1 MFTMLAIALCL
12 AVMFLVLTG
21 ASVLSTAV
29 SRLLLRRMGSI
40 TPDTKANLLF
50 VLRLLPLALAC
61 VVTFGLALP
70 SFLEFEPSST
80 KEGMG
85 FRLMA
90 LAILGALLLLGMLA
104 RGATILH
111 ATRRAQRRWRER
123 SEPMN
128 VATLRTPVY
137 RVESGASLLAVTGI
151 LRPKI
156 FVGSEIADALSP
168 DELRAAL
175 AQEKAHVSSFDNLKQ
190 FLLKSTRAPR
200 WLKILHHAD
209 AEWTYDSESA
219 ADREALAEGAS
230 VLDLSSALI
239 KVGRLKRPLAG
250 RDPVASHLGPSACS
264 GALESRVTRLTEML
278 QGRDAAPVRGVKR
291 MGLFLPILITLA
303 VYLACIHA
311 LLPAVH
317 EALELLVR

>member
-21 ASVLSTAV
+21 ATVLSTAV
-29 SRLLLRRMGSI
+29 SRLLLRRMGCA
-40 TPDTKANLLF
+40 TPGTKANLLF
-50 VLRLLPLALAC
+50 ALRLLPLALAC
-61 VVTFGLALP
+61 VVTFGLVLP

-104 RGATILH
+104 RGVSILH
-111 ATRRAQRRWRER
+111 ATSQAQRGWRER
-123 SEPMN
+123 SERMN

-156 FVGSEIADALSP
+156 FVGSEIAEALSP

-175 AQEKAHVSSFDNLKQ
+175 AHEMAHVSSFDNLKQ

-200 WLKILHHAD
+200 WLKVLYQAD
-209 AEWTYDSESA
+209 AEWTNASEIA

-250 RDPVASHLGPSACS
+250 RDPVASHLVPSACS
-264 GALESRVTRLTEML
+264 GALEIRVTRLTEML
-278 QGRDAAPVRGVKR
+278 EGRDAAPSGGVKR
-291 MGLFLPILITLA
+291 MNFFLPMLIALA
-303 VYLACIHA
+303 LYLACIHA

>member
-21 ASVLSTAV
+21 ATVLSTAV
-29 SRLLLRRMGSI
+29 SRLLLRRVGYA
-40 TPDTKANLLF
+40 TPGTKANLLF
-50 VLRLLPLALAC
+50 ALRLMPLSLAC
-61 VVTFGLALP
+61 VITFGLALP
-70 SFLEFEPSST
+70 SFLKFEPSST

-90 LAILGALLLLGMLA
+90 LAILGAFLLLGMLA
-104 RGATILH
+104 RGVNILYATSQ
-111 ATRRAQRRWRER
+111 AQRGWRER
-123 SEPMN
+123 SERMN

-137 RVESGASLLAVTGI
+137 RVENGSSLLAVTGI

-156 FVGSEIADALSP
+156 FVGSEIAEALSP

-175 AQEKAHVSSFDNLKQ
+175 AHEMAHVSSRDNLKQ

-200 WLKILHHAD
+200 WLKVLYQAD
-209 AEWTYDSESA
+209 AEWTNASEIA

-250 RDPVASHLGPSACS
+250 SDPVASHLVPSACS

-278 QGRDAAPVRGVKR
+278 EGRDAAPARAVKR
-291 MGLFLPILITLA
+291 MSLFLPMLITLA
-303 VYLACIHA
+303 LYLACIHA

>member
-21 ASVLSTAV
+21 ASVLSTAA

-40 TPDTKANLLF
+40 TPGTKANLLF
-50 VLRLLPLALAC
+50 VLRLMPLALGC

-104 RGATILH
+104 RGVSILH
-111 ATRRAQRRWRER
+111 ATSQAQRGWRER
-123 SEPMN
+123 SERMN
-128 VATLRTPVY
+128 VATLRAPVY
-137 RVESGASLLAVTGI
+137 RVENGASLLAVTGI

-156 FVGSEIADALSP
+156 FVGSEIAEALSP
-168 DELRAAL
+168 DELHAAL
-175 AQEKAHVSSFDNLKQ
+175 AHEMAHVSSFDNLKQ

-200 WLKILHHAD
+200 WLKVLHQAD
-209 AEWTYDSESA
+209 AEWTNTSEIA
-219 ADREALAEGAS
+219 ADRAALAEGAS

-250 RDPVASHLGPSACS
+250 RDPVASHLVPSACS
-264 GALESRVTRLTEML
+264 GALESRVTRLTDML
-278 QGRDAAPVRGVKR
+278 EGRDAAPARGVKR
-291 MGLFLPILITLA
+291 MNLFLPMLISLA

-317 EALELLVR
+317 EVLELLVR